1 MPANNKG
8 LGKGFDILM
17 PKGFSVSGVTTSTE
31 ERVHKLAVDTVTP
44 NSDQPRKYFDE
55 KLLEQLARSISEQG
69 ILQPIVVFKNE
80 HNMYSI
86 IAGERRWR
94 AAQMVGLKTI
104 PSIIRSATEHQR
116 LELGLLENVQRS
128 DLTAIEQAL
137 SIAKLHNQ
145 FNQSYEEIAKRLG
158 KGYTTIVNL
167 VRLLTL
173 PEYAL
178 VALGESKIS
187 EGHARTLLSLQKYPD
202 QQKKLFN
209 LIIEKGISVRQAE
222 QYVVSSK
229 KINTDKTDSSK
240 NKNYDKNIK
249 LLVDRI
255 AVNLGSKTTLQHSNR
270 GSGKLVVTYKS
281 EADLETILSKLAN
294 LK

>member
-1 MPANNKG
+1 MATNKG
-8 LGKGFDILM
+8 LGKGFDVLI
-17 PKGFSVSGVTTSTE
+17 PKGFSISGVTGGVE
-31 ERVHKLAVDTVTP
+31 EKIHMLAIDTIVP

-80 HNMYSI
+80 QNIYTI

-94 AAQMVGLKTI
+94 AARIAGLKNI
-104 PSIIRSATEHQR
+104 PTIIRSATEHER

-128 DLTAIEQAL
+128 DLSSIEQAL
-137 SIAKLHNQ
+137 SIAKLHSQ
-145 FNQSYEEIAKRLG
+145 FGQSYEDIAKRLG
-158 KGYTTIVNL
+158 RGYTTVVNL
-167 VRLLTL
+167 VRLLGL

-178 VALGESKIS
+178 SALNEGKIS
-187 EGHARTLLSLQKYPD
+187 EGHARTLLSLQKHPD
-202 QQKKLFN
+202 LQKKLFN

-222 QYVVSSK
+222 QFVVSSK
-229 KINTDKTDSSK
+229 KNSNSK
-240 NKNYDKNIK
+240 NTPVKMNEYAKKMASLAEIVTAK
-249 LLVDRI
+249 
-255 AVNLGSKTTLQHSNR
+255 LGSKAIIQHSNR

-281 EADLETILSKLAN
+281 EADLQSILSKFSK